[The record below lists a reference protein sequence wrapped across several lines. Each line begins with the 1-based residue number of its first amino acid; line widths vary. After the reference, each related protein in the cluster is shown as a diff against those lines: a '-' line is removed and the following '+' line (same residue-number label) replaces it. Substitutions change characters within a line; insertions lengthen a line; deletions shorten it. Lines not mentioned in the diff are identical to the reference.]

1 MKGRGEDT
9 VLAHI
14 KRELREAER
23 HATIKL
29 TPHPNRSDRYNKS
42 PDFIVDLEVTIPLF
56 PSERPL
62 RVKVPLLIEVE
73 AGAGFEAGLQDL
85 ERYVTRVATDR
96 SHAGPPIILPFPIAT
111 EANRGRQRELIRTLP
126 IKFVA
131 FEMPIPDPD
140 PEAP

>member
-1 MKGRGEDT
+1 MKGRGEDA

-23 HATIKL
+23 QATIKL
-29 TPHPNRSDRYNKS
+29 APHPNRSDRHNKS
-42 PDFIVDLEVTIPLF
+42 PDFIVELEVTIPLF
-56 PSERPL
+56 PAARPL

-85 ERYVTRVATDR
+85 ERYVARAATDR
-96 SHAGPPIILPFPIAT
+96 SPTGPPIMLPFPIAT
-111 EANRGRQRELIRTLP
+111 EANLRKHRELVRTLP

-131 FEMPIPDPD
+131 FEMAIPDLAPD
-140 PEAP
+140 AP